1 MRVLKAT
8 EIEQL
13 LSHAQCTEIIDA
25 AMRRVSAGE
34 VTLPLRQ
41 FMPIPGARGKL
52 GVMPGYLAEPACF
65 GVKLVSKYERE
76 PGSPH
81 GSHVGAVMIFD
92 AGNGL
97 PLALLE
103 GGTLTAIRTAA
114 ASAVATRALARP
126 ESRVLLICGC
136 GEQAHHHVAAL
147 MNVRSFTRVLIWGR
161 SHERAVSFAHELG
174 ERIDVACEAAADL
187 ETAVANADVI
197 CTVTSAA
204 QPYLRGEWLRAGQH
218 LNLVGSAVAHTA
230 EVDSEAVRRGRFF
243 VDYRQAAENQ
253 AGELLAA
260 IRAGLI
266 DASHVAGEIGEVL
279 LGRVPGRT
287 DPADITIY
295 KSLGVSAQDLAAGY
309 HVLQAAEVRGAGTL
323 VELDS

>member
-1 MRVLKAT
+1 MRILNIT
-8 EIEQL
+8 EIDAL
-13 LSHAQCTEIIDA
+13 LSHAECIEVIDA
-25 AMRRVSAGE
+25 VMRRVSAGE
-34 VTLPLRQ
+34 TTLPLRQ

-92 AGNGL
+92 ARDGL

-126 ESRVLLICGC
+126 DSRVLLICGS
-136 GEQAHHHVAAL
+136 GEQARHHVAAL
-147 MNVRSFTRVLIWGR
+147 MNVRTFTRVLIWSR
-161 SHERAVSFAHELG
+161 SHERAMSFARELG
-174 ERIDVACEAAADL
+174 AQRDVACEAARDL
-187 ETAVANADVI
+187 EEAVAGADVI
-197 CTVTSAA
+197 CTVTSAV
-204 QPYLRGEWLRAGQH
+204 QPYLRGQWLRTGQH

-230 EVDSEAVRRGRFF
+230 EVDSETVRRARFF
-243 VDYRQAAENQ
+243 VDYRQAADNQ
-253 AGELLAA
+253 AGELIAA
-260 IRAGLI
+260 IRDGVI

-287 DPADITIY
+287 DSADITIY
-295 KSLGVSAQDLAAGY
+295 KSLGVSAQDLAAGH
-309 HVLQAAEVRGAGTL
+309 HVLRAAEARGAGTV
-323 VELDS
+323 VELDG